1 MMMSLNH
8 GWCIRKSTAA
18 VIMAQRP
25 PQSLALV
32 MSRGIHLKQLT
43 NTDLGLLGLP
53 DDLLEAEDPS
63 AGPRQLSAE
72 RDPALATII
81 REVLVTLQDALVL
94 LDQALAFGQGP
105 TPIRAPALDRNARPL
120 A

>member
-1 MMMSLNH
+1 
-8 GWCIRKSTAA
+8 
-18 VIMAQRP
+18 
-25 PQSLALV
+25 

-53 DDLLEAEDPS
+53 DDLLEAEPPS
-63 AGPRQLSAE
+63 AGPRQLAAE
-72 RDPALATII
+72 GDPTLARII
-81 REVLVTLQDALVL
+81 QEVLVTLEDALVL

-105 TPIRAPALDRNARPL
+105 TPIRAPAQDRNARPL